1 MGSVRGNETNLS
13 LKKRKRGG
21 VEICL
26 LDTSMS
32 KNKNEEVYKIGIN
45 WASHIYAKLS
55 LNPYKIRKLKN

>member
-26 LDTSMS
+26 LD
-32 KNKNEEVYKIGIN
+32 II
-45 WASHIYAKLS
+45 L
-55 LNPYKIRKLKN
+55 KIRTGYLYHISSDFLKLVDDPNLQINHMGNQSRL